1 MIKGIYYVSRNMH
14 TKVNNIEIVAN
25 NLANINTTGYKREL
39 PFSEIMARYNDTP
52 IKQITDFSQGTL
64 LFTSNPLDLA
74 ISGKGN
80 FTLQNDKGQLE
91 FTRNGR
97 FRISEEGFLVNEQ
110 GFKVMGKKGTI
121 DFLDFK
127 LDKDK
132 SINISKNG
140 EIKIGDAVI
149 DELKIVDLEN
159 MMGLDRKEGL
169 NFITTD
175 DNHKELEEGN
185 FELQQGYLEESN
197 VNPVLEMQAMIDIN
211 KEFEASQKMVNFL
224 DISLEKANEIGK
236 V

>member
-14 TKVNNIEIVAN
+14 SKVNNIEIVAN

-39 PFSEIMARYNDTP
+39 PFSEIMARFNNSP
-52 IKQITDFSQGTL
+52 IKQMTDFSQGTL
-64 LFTSNPLDLA
+64 LFTSNPLDAA

-80 FTLQNDKGQLE
+80 FVLQNDKGSLE

-110 GFKVMGKKGTI
+110 GFKVMGKKGAI
-121 DFLDFK
+121 DFLDFNN
-127 LDKDK
+127 KDK
-132 SINISKNG
+132 TISIAKNG
-140 EIKIGDAVI
+140 EIKIDNAVI
-149 DELKIVDLEN
+149 DELKIVDLDN
-159 MMGLDRKEGL
+159 MQGLDRKEGL
-169 NFITTD
+169 NFEVSND
-175 DNHKELEEGN
+175 EYKELEEGD
-185 FELQQGYLEESN
+185 FEIQQGYLEESN

-211 KEFEASQKMVNFL
+211 KDFEASQKMVNFL